1 MQHSL
6 TPSFAGIIENQQQE
20 ITLDD
25 ALDDIFTGFF
35 VNSCM
40 PSPKT
45 LNKLRSKTSDDK

>member
-25 ALDDIFTGFF
+25 ALDDIFTGFL
-35 VNSCM
+35 S
-40 PSPKT
+40 T
-45 LNKLRSKTSDDK
+45 LVCLAQKH

>member
-25 ALDDIFTGFF
+25 ALDDIFTG
-35 VNSCM
+35 SLSLCQ
-40 PSPKT
+40 P
-45 LNKLRSKTSDDK
+45 LHA